1 MCGDDFWDALV
12 TYPDV
17 TKTYYNWAAVQEMP
31 QGTAFEAMRFGGTD
45 LFNYCGSDDTTTI
58 GNAHDKVKFFPR
70 NANEVF
76 LRGADIGGEPQLCEH
91 A

>member
-1 MCGDDFWDALV
+1 MCGDDFWHALV

-17 TKTYYNWAAVQEMP
+17 TKTYDNWAAVQEMP